1 MTTAPKGR
9 PTRCVIDLQALRWN
23 FRQIRQKVGRH
34 VKILSMVKANAY
46 GHGAPAIAKTLAA
59 DSSDAFGVATLEE
72 AVELRQAGIREPII
86 VLAGIYPE
94 QIDQFLENKLTPVV
108 HEVQT
113 LRTVEAAIR
122 RRGARLNIHL
132 EVDTGMGRT
141 GFLAGEV
148 DLWLAE
154 LTKLKAL
161 SLEGVFSHFSDAES
175 ANEQYTEIQLRC
187 FLSVIKRLRAT
198 GIAPSLVHMA
208 KSAAVVTVPSSHF
221 TMVRPGLALYGLYPS
236 LDTAREISL
245 KPILSWKT
253 AVLQL
258 KRVPKKSSLGYGRT
272 FVTRRESVIA
282 TLPVGY
288 ADGYRRVL
296 SNRGVVLV
304 RGGRAPVVGR
314 VSMDLTMVD
323 VTDIA
328 GVEQGDEV
336 VLLGRQGDA
345 VISADEMAGWSNTI
359 SYEILTS
366 IGTRVPRVYCNSKE
380 ARNSGQDSKGPR

>member
-1 MTTAPKGR
+1 MTRLPKGR
-9 PTRCVIDLQALRWN
+9 PTLCLVDLQALRWN
-23 FRQIRQKVGRH
+23 FRQIRQKVGRQ

-46 GHGAPAIAKTLAA
+46 GHGAPAIAKTLAGEG
-59 DSSDAFGVATLEE
+59 SDAFGVATLEE
-72 AVELRQAGIREPII
+72 GIELRQAGIGQPII
-86 VLAGIYPE
+86 VVAGVYPA
-94 QIDQFLENKLTPVV
+94 QIDQFLDNSLTPVI

-113 LRTVEAAIR
+113 LRSVEAAIR
-122 RRGARLNIHL
+122 SRGAKLNIHL

-141 GFLAGEV
+141 GFLAAEV
-148 DLWLAE
+148 DHWLPE

-161 SLEGVFSHFSDAES
+161 TLEGVFSHFSDAES
-175 ANEQYTEIQLRC
+175 ANEEYTENQLRY

-198 GIAPSLVHMA
+198 GITPSLVHMA
-208 KSAAVVTVPSSHF
+208 KSAAVVTVPASHF

-236 LDTAREISL
+236 VDATKEITL
-245 KPILSWKT
+245 KPVLSWKT
-253 AVLQL
+253 VVLQL
-258 KRVPKKSSLGYGRT
+258 KRVPKSSSLGYGRT
-272 FVTRRESVIA
+272 FVTRRESLIA

-288 ADGYRRVL
+288 ADGYPRIL

-336 VLLGRQGDA
+336 VLLGRQRDA
-345 VISADEMAGWSNTI
+345 VISADEMAAWSNTI
-359 SYEILTS
+359 SYEVLTS
-366 IGTRVPRVYCNSKE
+366 IGARVPRIYCNSRE
-380 ARNSGQDSKGPR
+380 AP